1 MASSAAATGM
11 TARLCEDLA
20 QRLGPTRFGLW
31 FERTARLDL
40 EADRLRVTVPTRFH
54 ADWIDRHFREDL
66 RTAAARTSG
75 SDLALELTVEP
86 EAFPGLA
93 VAAPAPVPPHLPRR
107 RRGPGGLG
115 QFDQRFD
122 LDRFVVGVG
131 NEMAFRAACA
141 MAGGAATF
149 NPLFIHGGC
158 GLGKTHLLQGV
169 CRRLR
174 AAQPEARLRYVTG
187 EQFTNE
193 FIAAVRTNDLESFR
207 RPYRELDLLAIDDV
221 HFLSNKS
228 ATQAEFLATFDAI
241 GLTGAKIVLASDEH
255 PRQIRQFHQRLVSRL
270 LSGMVVEVQMPDA
283 ATRLAIIRRW
293 AQERG
298 LDLHPAAA
306 EALAHRCIGSVRDI
320 EGALTRL
327 DAITSLGLEHGATPS
342 EPGRRPEIGMV
353 MVNRLFGEDARE
365 LGAPVR
371 VDVIVKAVA
380 ERFGLD
386 AATLNGKSR
395 YKSVVLA
402 RSIAAYLARRMTTRS
417 LSEIARAMSRSN
429 HSTIFTAIQ
438 RVEERLAA
446 NDSVSVNHAGP
457 PVSLRYLLDT
467 LEATILRERSAT
479 AG

>member
-66 RTAAARTSG
+66 RTAAAQTSG

-86 EAFPGLA
+86 EAFPGLS
-93 VAAPAPVPPHLPRR
+93 VAMPNPVPPHLPRR
-107 RRGPGGLG
+107 RRGSGAAGPL
-115 QFDQRFD
+115 DLRFD
-122 LDRFVVGVG
+122 LDRFVVGAG

-141 MAGGAATF
+141 MAEGTATF

-158 GLGKTHLLQGV
+158 GLGKTHLLHGI

-174 AAQPEARLRYVTG
+174 AAQPDARLRYVTG

-193 FIAAVRTNDLESFR
+193 FIAAVRANDLDSFR
-207 RPYRELDLLAIDDV
+207 RPYRQLDLLAIDDI
-221 HFLSNKS
+221 HFLSNKN

-283 ATRLAIIRRW
+283 PTRLAIIRRW

-298 LDLHPAAA
+298 FVLQPAAA

-320 EGALTRL
+320 EGTLTRL
-327 DAITSLGLEHGATPS
+327 EALTTLESERPGDSLSGT
-342 EPGRRPEIGMV
+342 RMEIGMLLV
-353 MVNRLFGEDARE
+353 TRLFGEESRE
-365 LGAPVR
+365 HRAPVR
-371 VDVIVKAVA
+371 IEAIIDAVA
-380 ERFGLD
+380 ARFGLD
-386 AATLNGKSR
+386 AARLAGKGR
-395 YKSVVLA
+395 HKRIVLA
-402 RSIAAYLARRMTTRS
+402 RSIASFLARRMTTRS
-417 LSEIARAMSRSN
+417 FPEIARAMGRAN
-429 HSTIFTAIQ
+429 HSTIFTAVQ
-438 RVEERLAA
+438 RIEQQLAS
-446 NDSVSVNHAGP
+446 NESVNVNENGP

-467 LEATILRERSAT
+467 LEASISRGRSAT
-479 AG
+479 SG